1 MFRFLY
7 SKILLKPC
15 HVIKEHRA
23 MARKHKLEEE
33 NGIETN
39 RVNNNGWSIDDNNND
54 NSIKKT
60 TNTIINETDEN
71 DDEQLGNRRVTVPLT
86 ITMLIIALYIWAGSM
101 IFNRFEQWT
110 MIQSGY
116 FCFVTLGIEN
126 IKYKKKYENLFVF
139 SNNWIW

>member
-1 MFRFLY
+1 
-7 SKILLKPC
+7 
-15 HVIKEHRA
+15 